1 MTHVHEDIGAYV
13 LGALDEPSARRVAQ
27 HLKECP
33 QCAAA
38 HAELAGLPAL
48 LDLAVAGGA
57 TDEEPLPPAIE
68 ERLLDRFARENP
80 ANEPPRRRG
89 WRPRLAIALPSALVG
104 AAVAVAALIL
114 GLGFERDGG
123 RPASQYRLVLE
134 PVSAAA
140 QNGSAR
146 AGLRTTA
153 EGTVVRLW
161 VYDLPGGPQDIYEV
175 FCDAKGWSASA
186 GTFRVDAQGNGY
198 VILTSAVK
206 KGQYEALRIVR
217 RAHYAGGE
225 VEDIDILRAKIS

>member
-13 LGALDEPSARRVAQ
+13 LGALDEESAKRVAQ

-33 QCAAA
+33 DCAAA

-48 LDLAVAGGA
+48 LDLAVTTGA

-68 ERLLDRFARENP
+68 ERLLDRFARER
-80 ANEPPRRRG
+80 EPEKAGRRR
-89 WRPRLAIALPSALVG
+89 WRPRLAVVVPSALVG
-104 AAVAVAALIL
+104 AALAAAALIF
-114 GLGFERDGG
+114 GFDFQRNGG
-123 RPASQYRLVLE
+123 RPPNQYRLVLQ

-140 QNGSAR
+140 QNSSAR
-146 AGLRTTA
+146 AGLRTTT

-161 VYDLPGGPQDIYEV
+161 VYDLPGGPQDVYEV

-186 GTFRVDAQGNGY
+186 GTFKVDAQGNGY

-206 KGQYEALRIVR
+206 RGQYDALRIVR
-217 RAHYAGGE
+217 RAHSPSGD
-225 VEDIDILRAKIS
+225 VRDIDILKADLS